1 VIVATPATKISRQ
14 ISALRA
20 VYRAFPFVAVL
31 SRRFPPQYAKK
42 LISLQVVMHFDYEPL
57 QSLPKTSVP
66 HARTRNP
73 FAFDQLSVL
82 DRARP
87 PISTRAG
94 ERAD

>member
-1 VIVATPATKISRQ
+1 
-14 ISALRA
+14 
-20 VYRAFPFVAVL
+20 
-31 SRRFPPQYAKK
+31 
-42 LISLQVVMHFDYEPL
+42 MHFDYEPL